1 MELRI
6 LKNFLVVVREENIS
20 RAAEVL
26 HIAQPALSRQMSQLE
41 EELGTQLFIRGKR
54 LVLTDAGIM
63 LRQLAEEVTSLIAKI
78 KNEFE
83 EQTETGGII
92 SIGGGGLTALQSLT
106 PIFDSFRRKY
116 PKVQYHFYTNSAD
129 YIKEKLEQGLLDFGV
144 LLEPTDV
151 SKFDYLRMPVK
162 ENGGFCFRRKA
173 RLPLKETLPKKIW
186 HLFRLSCQTVP
197 LFKKNWKVGLEKNC
211 QSLMF
216 SEPTISLLMLPPSS
230 TAAPSGGFPL

>member
-1 MELRI
+1 M
-6 LKNFLVVVREENIS
+6 VVVREENIS

-63 LRQLAEEVTSLIAKI
+63 LRQRAEEVTSLIAKI

-106 PIFDSFRRKY
+106 PILTAFAVNIPKCNIILYEQRRLY
-116 PKVQYHFYTNSAD
+116 Q
-129 YIKEKLEQGLLDFGV
+129 
-144 LLEPTDV
+144 
-151 SKFDYLRMPVK
+151 
-162 ENGGFCFRRKA
+162 RKA
-173 RLPLKETLPKKIW
+173 GT
-186 HLFRLSCQTVP
+186 
-197 LFKKNWKVGLEKNC
+197 
-211 QSLMF
+211 
-216 SEPTISLLMLPPSS
+216 
-230 TAAPSGGFPL
+230 GFA